1 MKKTQQKSK
10 KQGKKK
16 LGMGLSSL
24 LSKDEGLASIIKEKI
39 QTKVSGSKTFKKQGD
54 GPNLDL
60 VKNSVNERISKLRT
74 KKTLDELNY
83 QFKILFLEISTSKS
97 LIRLS

>member
-1 MKKTQQKSK
+1 MKKTQEKSK
-10 KQGKKK
+10 KQTKKK

-39 QTKVSGSKTFKKQGD
+39 HSKVSESKTFNKMEG

-60 VKNSVNERISKLRT
+60 VKNSVNERISKL
-74 KKTLDELNY
+74 KTA
-83 QFKILFLEISTSKS
+83 
-97 LIRLS
+97 

>member
-39 QTKVSGSKTFKKQGD
+39 QTKVSGSKTFSW
-54 GPNLDL
+54 L
-60 VKNSVNERISKLRT
+60 KLSR
-74 KKTLDELNY
+74 N
-83 QFKILFLEISTSKS
+83 KILNW
-97 LIRLS
+97 

>member
-39 QTKVSGSKTFKKQGD
+39 QTKVSGSKTFKKKGD

-60 VKNSVNERISKLRT
+60 VKLCK
-74 KKTLDELNY
+74 
-83 QFKILFLEISTSKS
+83 
-97 LIRLS
+97 